1 LAITYAI
8 SPDCHLAAWR
18 DAYTLPRDEPGLVI
32 RQTQIETLKFWRV
45 DMSVWPAKLL
55 DKSVMI
61 VGGCVALALC
71 NAAPVARAADAE
83 AVTIDTTFTVKTPP
97 VRLDKPAHSAR
108 ASVILMAGGN
118 GLLSLDAT
126 GTITDSTG
134 NFLIRSADLFLRHGL
149 NVMMADSAPAH
160 PTGLNFVT
168 RLSATHAAELQ
179 GFINAAINRW
189 GKPVWVVGT
198 SNGSISTVTA
208 AGFQPALSGLSGVV
222 LTSPVTVLNAAN
234 QPTFNLYVSR
244 ITIPTQV
251 VWHQDDHCVSSP
263 PDGSAALFAAIP
275 SAKKAS
281 EVFDRGHSV
290 ATDPCGAFSE
300 HGYAGIEPKV
310 VKEIAEFVRG
320 KDKD

>member
-1 LAITYAI
+1 MTPSSAM
-8 SPDCHLAAWR
+8 
-18 DAYTLPRDEPGLVI
+18 G
-32 RQTQIETLKFWRV
+32 TLKPLDLET
-45 DMSVWPAKLL
+45 DMSKRPMALFNSSAL
-55 DKSVMI
+55 I
-61 VGGCVALALC
+61 FAGCLAFAFGGAPHVAH
-71 NAAPVARAADAE
+71 AADAE

-97 VRLDKPAHSAR
+97 VRLDKPAHRAG
-108 ASVILMAGGN
+108 ASVVLMSGGN

-134 NFLIRSADLFLRHGL
+134 NFLIRSANLFLRHGL
-149 NVMMADSAPAH
+149 NVMMADATPAH
-160 PTGLNFVT
+160 PTGLTQGF
-168 RLSATHAAELQ
+168 RLSATHAGELQ

-189 GKPVWVVGT
+189 GQPVWVVGT

-208 AGFQPALSGLSGVV
+208 AGFQPALTGLSGVV
-222 LTSPVTVLNAAN
+222 LTSSVTVLNAGT

-244 ITIPTQV
+244 ITVPTQV

-263 PDGSAALFAAIP
+263 PAGSAALFTAIP
-275 SAKKAS
+275 SANKAS
-281 EVFDRGHSV
+281 QAFEGGHSV